1 MPLKLGLMYIPA
13 YESGF
18 SQPFAVWYEQMLQQ
32 IALAD
37 AAGLHGVW
45 VAEHRIPG
53 YAFAA
58 PQVFLTAAAM
68 RTRRIRLGTAVC
80 LVSLHHPV
88 QTAEDFAA
96 LDVLSGGRLNFGAGR
111 GQFPY
116 DFAVAGVPLEE
127 SRERF
132 DENLDAILRLW
143 SQEGLVEHRGR
154 YQQFTHRLL
163 PQPLQRPHPPIFAAA
178 ARTPASYSWA
188 GEHGFHLQIAP
199 LLFSDLDVLRGHV
212 ASYRAAAS
220 AAGHDAAA
228 LDLLAAYPLY
238 VSEREADAVRA
249 ADPHLQRLARYNAFA
264 LFAGM
269 DCGRPGAFDAYLRN
283 RDVDAPA
290 EDGVP
295 AGAGR
300 DWDAW
305 KRGRVIFGSP
315 DQVVDQIGRVAEA
328 HGATYLLFEVFY
340 GGQSQRETMAYL
352 ERFAARVMPQLD
364 LAPPPPDVNRALAEE
379 ASSALGDQTNGDPRK
394 IPLPGLGEG
403 QG

>member
-1 MPLKLGLMYIPA
+1 MSLKLGLMYIPA

-18 SQPFAVWYEQMLQQ
+18 AQPFAVWYAQMLEQ

-45 VAEHRIPG
+45 LAEHRIPG

-58 PQVFLTAAAM
+58 PQLFLTAAAL
-68 RTRRIRLGTAVC
+68 RTNRIRLGTAVC

-132 DENLDAILRLW
+132 DENLEAILRLW
-143 SQEGLVEHRGR
+143 SEEGPVEHNGR
-154 YQQFTHRLL
+154 FHQFTHRLL
-163 PQPLQRPHPPIFAAA
+163 PRPLQRPHPPVFAAA
-178 ARTPASYSWA
+178 ARTPASYVWA
-188 GEHGFHLQIAP
+188 GERGFHLQIAP
-199 LLFSDLDVLRGHV
+199 LLFSDLDVLRGHL
-212 ASYRAAAS
+212 AAYRAAAAS
-220 AAGHDAAA
+220 AGHDPAA

-238 VSEREADAVRA
+238 VGEREDDAVRA
-249 ADPHLQRLARYNAFA
+249 ADPHLRRLAHYNAFA
-264 LFAGM
+264 LYAGM
-269 DCGRPGAFDAYLRN
+269 ECGRPGAFDAYLHSRE
-283 RDVDAPA
+283 DGAPT

-295 AGAGR
+295 AAAGR

-315 DQVVDQIGRVAEA
+315 DQVVDQIGRVVEA

-340 GGQSQRETMAYL
+340 GGQTQRETLAYL
-352 ERFAARVMPQLD
+352 ERFASRVMPQLD
-364 LAPPPPDVNRALAEE
+364 LAPPPPAVPPPRTDDATGAAMSDAAPASL
-379 ASSALGDQTNGDPRK
+379 SSAGD
-394 IPLPGLGEG
+394 E
-403 QG
+403 

>member
-18 SQPFAVWYEQMLQQ
+18 SQPFDVWYAQMLEQ

-58 PQVFLTAAAM
+58 PQLFLTAAAM

-116 DFAVAGVPLEE
+116 DFAVAGVPLDE

-132 DENLDAILRLW
+132 DENLEAILRLW
-143 SQEGLVEHRGR
+143 SEDGPVEHNGR
-154 YQQFTHRLL
+154 FHRFTHRLL
-163 PQPLQRPHPPIFAAA
+163 PRPLQRPHPPVFAAA
-178 ARTPASYSWA
+178 ARTPASYTWA
-188 GEHGFHLQIAP
+188 GGRGFNLQIAP
-199 LLFSDLDVLRGHV
+199 LLFSDLDVLRGHI
-212 ASYRAAAS
+212 AAYRAAAT
-220 AAGHDAAA
+220 AAGHDPAA

-238 VSEREADAVRA
+238 VGEREEDAVRA
-249 ADPHLQRLARYNAFA
+249 ADPHLRRLARYNAFA

-269 DCGRPGAFDAYLRN
+269 ECGRPGAFEAYLRT
-283 RDVDAPA
+283 REGGAPV

-295 AGAGR
+295 AGGR
-300 DWDAW
+300 DWEAW

-315 DQVVDQIGRVAEA
+315 DQVVDQIGSVAEA

-340 GGQSQRETMAYL
+340 GGQSQRETLAYL
-352 ERFAARVMPQLD
+352 ERFAARVMPQLA
-364 LAPPPPDVNRALAEE
+364 LAPPPPEAIGPLAGSRPPAFGSQSG
-379 ASSALGDQTNGDPRK
+379 ASPQNTPLLLSA
-394 IPLPGLGEG
+394 EG